1 MLICLRIIYACFHTT
16 VAELACKTLSIYCV
30 ALYRKNLPT
39 PGLNNKKNRLT
50 YKARISKMGNSRI
63 GWFGRSMMS
72 SRIWFFPN
80 IHYAILTVS
89 ALSPD
94 QLPS

>member
-1 MLICLRIIYACFHTT
+1 MLICLHIIYACFHTI
-16 VAELACKTLSIYCV
+16 VAELDCKAWSIYCV

-39 PGLNNKKNRLT
+39 PGLNNNKSRLT
-50 YKARISKMGNSRI
+50 YKARISKMGNYRT

-72 SRIWFFPN
+72 STIWFFPS